1 MKKSSSILSAASPSE
16 TRSETKARDHE
27 MRVISERINCTE
39 RHFSALLKD
48 FTAFSTSLISLQDK
62 GMKISKSLD
71 MYSDQEYPSL
81 KASLASVSENIAAIQ
96 DLLGAQADYMQAKV
110 LPPLALNSTN
120 CKHARDY
127 VKELNAARDKQ
138 SLKQKALDK
147 LKTKDAKNRG
157 KILQVGLLRSIVW
170 IRKQWYHFSRD
181 VINPLTPVEQDLQKL
196 AADASRARQ
205 TLEDQMVE
213 FERKKMED
221 IKTVFSCFFHGQMLF
236 HAKALELYTAA
247 FQNLYSM
254 DEEQDLEAFQND
266 LHSTQTPSR
275 QSVGQNGTPTSI
287 NRFGSQGSLGS
298 QMSLNNAGGS
308 ERDADED
315 DSEISD
321 FE

>member
-1 MKKSSSILSAASPSE
+1 MKKSSSILSDASPSE

-147 LKTKDAKNRG
+147 LKTKDAKNKG
-157 KILQVGLLRSIVW
+157 KILQ
-170 IRKQWYHFSRD
+170 
-181 VINPLTPVEQDLQKL
+181 VEQDLQKL

-275 QSVGQNGTPTSI
+275 QSVGQNGTLTSI

-298 QMSLNNAGGS
+298 QMSLNNPGGS

-315 DSEISD
+315 DSDISD

>member
-62 GMKISKSLD
+62 GMKISKSVD

-147 LKTKDAKNRG
+147 LKTKDAKNKG
-157 KILQVGLLRSIVW
+157 KILQ
-170 IRKQWYHFSRD
+170 
-181 VINPLTPVEQDLQKL
+181 VEQDLQKL

-275 QSVGQNGTPTSI
+275 QSVGQNGTLTSI

-298 QMSLNNAGGS
+298 QMSLNNPGGS

>member
-62 GMKISKSLD
+62 GMKISKSVD

-147 LKTKDAKNRG
+147 LKTKDAKNKG
-157 KILQVGLLRSIVW
+157 KILQ
-170 IRKQWYHFSRD
+170 
-181 VINPLTPVEQDLQKL
+181 VEQDLQKL

-298 QMSLNNAGGS
+298 QMSLNNPGGS

>member
-1 MKKSSSILSAASPSE
+1 
-16 TRSETKARDHE
+16 

-48 FTAFSTSLISLQDK
+48 FTAFSTILISLQDK
-62 GMKISKSLD
+62 GMKISKSVD

-147 LKTKDAKNRG
+147 LKTKDAKNKG
-157 KILQVGLLRSIVW
+157 KILQ
-170 IRKQWYHFSRD
+170 
-181 VINPLTPVEQDLQKL
+181 VEQDLQKL

-275 QSVGQNGTPTSI
+275 QSVGQNGTLTSI

-298 QMSLNNAGGS
+298 QMSLNNPGGS

>member
-157 KILQVGLLRSIVW
+157 KILQV
-170 IRKQWYHFSRD
+170 
-181 VINPLTPVEQDLQKL
+181 EQDLQKL